1 MTKIHAVGQN
11 NYTKD
16 CITVYIQAA
25 IFEES
30 PEDSLKLGELELRC
44 ICHLV
49 HMVPPVWWAAPSGAV
64 IPFLH
69 TVVRVC
75 FREMGYDR

>member
-1 MTKIHAVGQN
+1 MTKIHAVGQI

-49 HMVPPVWWAAPSGAV
+49 HMVPPV
-64 IPFLH
+64 
-69 TVVRVC
+69 
-75 FREMGYDR
+75 

>member
-1 MTKIHAVGQN
+1 MTKIHAVGQI

-30 PEDSLKLGELELRC
+30 PELGELELRC

-49 HMVPPVWWAAPSGAV
+49 HMVPPV
-64 IPFLH
+64 
-69 TVVRVC
+69 
-75 FREMGYDR
+75 